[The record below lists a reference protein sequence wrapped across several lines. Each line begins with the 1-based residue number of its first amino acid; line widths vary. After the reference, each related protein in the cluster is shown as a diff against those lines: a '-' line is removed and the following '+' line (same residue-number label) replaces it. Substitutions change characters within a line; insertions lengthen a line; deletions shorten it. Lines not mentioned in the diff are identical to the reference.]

1 MTERKEQLKI
11 VCKKLIGKDVEI
23 LVTKQWG
30 IYSVSLCVMNL
41 EAGYCNQLYRNFKDE
56 DAALKYY
63 SFLSELTPQDEWEA
77 AAQEV
82 GR

>member
-1 MTERKEQLKI
+1 MTEQKEQLKI
-11 VCKKLIGKDVEI
+11 VCKKLIEKDVEI

-63 SFLSELTPQDEWEA
+63 SCLSKLTPQDEREV
-77 AAQEV
+77 QEV
-82 GR
+82 EG